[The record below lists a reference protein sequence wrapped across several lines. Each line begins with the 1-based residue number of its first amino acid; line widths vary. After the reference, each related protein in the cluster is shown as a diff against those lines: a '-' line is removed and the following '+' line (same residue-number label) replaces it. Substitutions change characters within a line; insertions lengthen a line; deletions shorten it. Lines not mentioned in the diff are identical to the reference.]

1 MAKGKERK
9 LDWAALAEMKR
20 PELKALIDE
29 HDLGIW
35 GAKSMD
41 KDELRQ
47 RIADELGI
55 EIKDKKLRADSL
67 NHMDR
72 YELKDLIN
80 NLDLQVVVS
89 RSMDADDLRA
99 AIAEELGLE
108 LEATEDDE
116 DESYED
122 PAYGDKLDPE
132 TAATKLDALW
142 DEMGANFLMTKK
154 QLAKFCGRDYRGA
167 FKDALDDSLEYHRM
181 LISAT
186 EQGFAV
192 IYLDDMKNLL
202 EVDQS
207 TMEQVFA

>member
-1 MAKGKERK
+1 MAKDKERK

-55 EIKDKKLRADSL
+55 EIKDEKIRADSL
-67 NHMDR
+67 NHMDL

-80 NLDLQVVVS
+80 NLDLHVVV
-89 RSMDADDLRA
+89 RRFMGEEELRA

-108 LEATEDDE
+108 LEAVEDDE
-116 DESYED
+116 SDDD
-122 PAYGDKLDPE
+122 PAYGDKLDAE
-132 TAATKLDALW
+132 TAAGKLDALW
-142 DEMGANFLMTKK
+142 DEMGSNFLMTKK

-167 FKDALDDSLEYHRM
+167 FKTGLDKSLEDHRM

-186 EQGFAV
+186 KKGFAV
-192 IYLDDMKNLL
+192 IYLDDTVNLL
-202 EVDQS
+202 EVDQD
-207 TMEQVFA
+207 MMKQVFA